1 MEDTK
6 DHNGLAGDLKI
17 IISPESDVQPGMSKK
32 LRCLDDEILRA
43 QGHEA
48 VLKRSFTLISSLGL
62 SFE

>member
-6 DHNGLAGDLKI
+6 DHNGLTRDLKI
-17 IISPESDVQPGMSKK
+17 IISPESDVQPGMSKS

-62 SFE
+62 AFE